1 MKKVLSSI
9 SIIALIIVLAGCLF
23 EIMQWP
29 ASGILLAL
37 GSAVFIIVGILWLF
51 MKKRDAFFILLG
63 ITLLILIASFLWELQ
78 HWPGGDILSWIA
90 IIITFIFATVAFS
103 KKD

>member
-9 SIIALIIVLAGCLF
+9 SIIALIVVLAGCLF

-29 ASGILLAL
+29 SSGILLAL
-37 GSAVFIIVGILWLF
+37 GSAVFVIIGVLWLF

-78 HWPGGDILSWIA
+78 QWPGNDILSWVA
-90 IIITFIFATVAFS
+90 IIITFILAAVLFS
-103 KKD
+103 RKE